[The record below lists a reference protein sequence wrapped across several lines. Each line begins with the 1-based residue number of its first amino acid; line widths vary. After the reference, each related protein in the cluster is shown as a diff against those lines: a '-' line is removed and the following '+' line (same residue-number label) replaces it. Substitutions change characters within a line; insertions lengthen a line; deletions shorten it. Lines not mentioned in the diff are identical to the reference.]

1 MQIINTVHYNTILY
15 IQTNGGGVGRANC
28 RESDTTTRILTTQ
41 LAQYTSFAMN
51 GTVEF
56 DYKNSAERKGE
67 RDTKQVSIK
76 D

>member
-1 MQIINTVHYNTILY
+1 MYTTTQYYTYRVM
-15 IQTNGGGVGRANC
+15 GGREVGRAKW